1 MIMIN
6 TDESI
11 TDHVYGKES
20 RITWKEGITD
30 TRKERNHGLLGWKG
44 ITDTRKE
51 RNHGLRGWKGI
62 TDYADGRMATDERV
76 GYQIFILFILIFS
89 V

>member
-30 TRKERNHGLLGWKG
+30 TRKERNHGLQG
-44 ITDTRKE
+44 R
-51 RNHGLRGWKGI
+51 KGI

>member
-44 ITDTRKE
+44 ITD
-51 RNHGLRGWKGI
+51 
-62 TDYADGRMATDERV
+62 YADGRMATDERV